1 MKNVIVRWS
10 LICHLTS
17 QADLWQSL
25 TCYGSDTTEFEP
37 SHKVPYIYSSTEKE
51 KGFIL
56 KDLKFL

>member
-10 LICHLTS
+10 LICHLTC

-37 SHKVPYIYSSTEKE
+37 SQSSLHLQFYGERKRFHSKTPE
-51 KGFIL
+51 IL
-56 KDLKFL
+56 